1 MITPLPEKNFVL
13 SVLEFAFSSGWHF
26 AGCFLYLLLI
36 SYFSYKL
43 LNGFISL
50 TFNLN
55 KFIQL
60 TPQDWEEIKKMNF
73 KEDPSKQNQQK

>member
-1 MITPLPEKNFVL
+1 MIIPLEEKNFML

-26 AGCFLYLLLI
+26 SGCLLYLLIL

-60 TPQDWEEIKKMNF
+60 TPQDWEEIRKMNF
-73 KEDPSKQNQQK
+73 KEDPSKQKPPK